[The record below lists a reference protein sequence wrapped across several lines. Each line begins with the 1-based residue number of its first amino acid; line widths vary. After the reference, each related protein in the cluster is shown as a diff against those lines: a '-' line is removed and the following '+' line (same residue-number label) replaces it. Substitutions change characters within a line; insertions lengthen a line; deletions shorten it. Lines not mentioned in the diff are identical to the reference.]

1 MVGDGKRDQ
10 VRADADRYAEETRRK
25 LAEEQAAKKQ
35 EWQQREANLTL
46 RAATNRVVVQGKM
59 DEARKVELRKKAS
72 DTALQAKL
80 APFITPGSKG
90 VFKES
95 YDQQPLSYSELQ
107 NYGAMAPTVEG
118 LDKLVFIGTNLGDR
132 VRPRWHFCV
141 G

>member
-59 DEARKVELRKKAS
+59 G
-72 DTALQAKL
+72 TALQAKL

-90 VFKES
+90 VYKDS

-107 NYGAMAPTVEG
+107 SAGALAPTVEG

-132 VRPRWHFCV
+132 VRPRWHFGV
-141 G
+141 A